1 MKILMLAPEPF
12 FQPRGTPISVY
23 FRLKAL
29 SDLGHRTDLVT
40 YPLGEDKEFNNFR
53 ILRVP
58 NLIGIRSIRIGPSLA
73 KIPLDFL
80 LLVRAFWA
88 LAVTRYD
95 LIFSHEEG
103 AFIGAAL
110 GNLFGTPHIYDMHS
124 SLPQQLENFEF
135 SHSPLLR
142 NAFLGMERFVLRNS
156 HAVIVICKD
165 LLHYVQK
172 KGFGAKAVFLENFID
187 FADFEPSLFPQDVVW
202 RKKKDIAPHGEKII
216 LYAGNFEPYQGIP
229 LLIEAFAKMAE
240 PAVLLIVGGSKREH
254 EIARRQTPALGAGS
268 KLVFIE
274 KVPPSQ
280 VSLYI
285 SLADVLVSPRLS
297 GTNTPLKIYSF
308 LKSGKPL
315 VATNLWTHTQVL
327 DEKIAVLVA
336 PEPGSLAQG
345 LSFALHSGEA
355 AVRARAAKEM
365 ARNEYIYPRYLEKI
379 KLALKM
385 AVENFGRR

>member
-29 SDLGHRTDLVT
+29 SDLGHQTDLVT
-40 YPLGEDKEFNNFR
+40 YPLGEDKEFNGLR
-53 ILRVP
+53 ILRVA
-58 NLIGIRSIRIGPSLA
+58 NLIGIRSIKIGPSLA
-73 KIPLDFL
+73 KIPLDL
-80 LLVRAFWA
+80 LMLVRTFLA
-88 LAVTRYD
+88 LAKTRYD
-95 LIFSHEEG
+95 LVFSHEEG

-110 GNLFGTPHIYDMHS
+110 GKLFGTPHIYDMHS
-124 SLPQQLENFEF
+124 SLPQQLQNFEF
-135 SHSPLLR
+135 SHSTLLR

-165 LLHYVQK
+165 LLLYIQK

-187 FADFEPSLFPQDVVW
+187 FADFEPTPIAPDIARQ
-202 RKKKDIAPHGEKII
+202 KKKDIAPHGEKIV

-229 LLIEAFAKMAE
+229 LLIEAFSKMTD
-240 PAVLLIVGGSKREH
+240 PAILLIVGGSRREH
-254 EIARRQTPALGAGS
+254 EIARRQATALGAS
-268 KLVFIE
+268 ARVVFIE

-285 SLADVLVSPRLS
+285 SMADVLVSPRLS

-327 DEKIAVLVA
+327 DEKIAVLAA
-336 PEPGSLAQG
+336 PEPGSLARG
-345 LSFALHSGEA
+345 LAFALHAEEA
-355 AVRARAAKEM
+355 AARARAAKEM
-365 ARNEYIYPRYLEKI
+365 AQDEYIYPRYLEKI
-379 KLALKM
+379 SLTLNTAIH
-385 AVENFGRR
+385 NFKRR

>member
-12 FQPRGTPISVY
+12 FQPRGTPISIY

-40 YPLGEDKEFNNFR
+40 YPLGEDKEFKGLR
-53 ILRVP
+53 ILRVA
-58 NLIGIRSIRIGPSLA
+58 NLIGIRSIKIGPSLA

-80 LLVRAFWA
+80 LLVRVFLA
-88 LAVTRYD
+88 LAKTRYD
-95 LIFSHEEG
+95 LIFFHEEG

-110 GNLFGTPHIYDMHS
+110 GKLFGIPHVYDMHS
-124 SLPQQLENFEF
+124 SLPQQLQNFEF
-135 SHSPLLR
+135 SRSPLLR

-156 HAVIVICKD
+156 QAVIVICRD
-165 LLHYVQK
+165 LFLYVQK

-187 FADFEPSLFPQDVVW
+187 FADFEPRPIAPDVVL
-202 RKKKDIAPHGEKII
+202 RKKKEIAPHGEKII

-229 LLIEAFAKMAE
+229 LLIEAFAKMTD
-240 PAVLLIVGGSKREH
+240 PAVLLIVGGSRREH
-254 EIARRQTPALGAGS
+254 EIARRQAASLGTKAR
-268 KLVFIE
+268 LVFIE

-285 SLADVLVSPRLS
+285 AMADVLVSPRLS

-315 VATNLWTHTQVL
+315 VATNLWTHAQVL

-345 LSFALHSGEA
+345 LSFALYAKEA
-355 AVRARAAKEM
+355 AARARAAKEM
-365 ARNEYIYPRYLEKI
+365 AQEEYVYPRYLEKI
-379 KLALKM
+379 SLTLNTAIN
-385 AVENFGRR
+385 NFKRR